1 MFTTYPF
8 SDQMDKEAVVKEN
21 KLSIK
26 KQGIIE
32 RMAQFTERRGATPM
46 NGRVFGLLLVA
57 NQPKQDFF
65 SICKALDASKGAVS
79 NALNE
84 LIDFGVVNYEKKEGG
99 RKRYFYVD
107 HEGWMESAKVELRSV
122 THFKVLI
129 DDIIE
134 IRGNDEFKKFREHLE
149 HISEFYGVMSN
160 RLEEF
165 ITDWEQEQKSKTA

>member
-1 MFTTYPF
+1 
-8 SDQMDKEAVVKEN
+8 MDKKVEVKEN
-21 KLSIK
+21 KLSTR
-26 KQGIIE
+26 KQEIIE

-46 NGRVFGLLLVA
+46 NGRVFGFLLVA
-57 NQPKQDFF
+57 HQPKQDFF
-65 SICKALDASKGAVS
+65 SICKSLDASKGAVS

-84 LIDFGVVNYEKKEGG
+84 LIDFGVVKFEKKEGG

-107 HEGWMESAKVELRSV
+107 HEAWMETAKAELRSV

-134 IRGNDEFKKFREHLE
+134 IRGDDDFKKFREHLE
-149 HISEFYGVMSN
+149 HISEFYSVMSN

-165 ITDWEQEQKSKTA
+165 IADWEQEQQSNSA

>member
-1 MFTTYPF
+1 
-8 SDQMDKEAVVKEN
+8 MDKKVEHKEN

-26 KQGIIE
+26 KQEIIE

-46 NGRVFGLLLVA
+46 NGRVFGFLLVA
-57 NQPKQDFF
+57 DQPKQDFF
-65 SICKALDASKGAVS
+65 SICKTLDASKGAVS

-84 LIDFGVVNYEKKEGG
+84 LIDYGLVKYEKKEGR

-107 HEGWMESAKVELRSV
+107 HEGWMASAKVELRSV
-122 THFKVLI
+122 THFKKLI
-129 DDIIE
+129 DDIIDV
-134 IRGNDEFKKFREHLE
+134 RGDDDFKKFREHLE
-149 HISEFYGVMSN
+149 HISEFYKVMAK